1 MSTRQIITRAVVVG
15 VTLLLGVVAPAGAV
29 SFPDERPAHNPTLDA
44 MVAEVGIPFWVGRG
58 LAPCAAPDVMLAPDL
73 GEFVGYAQG
82 CRIWIKTE
90 ELQAAQEDPRS
101 FEPYLCLLVV
111 HELGHTAGLGH
122 SETGVM
128 AAAAS
133 DVPWDCRQWVQRR
146 VQARRLRARL
156 ARRSRRSSLS
166 RARSAR

>member
-1 MSTRQIITRAVVVG
+1 VSPRQITIRALVVG
-15 VTLLLGVVAPAGAV
+15 VTLLLGLVPLAGAT

-58 LAPCAAPDVMLAPDL
+58 LTPCAVPEVMLAPDL
-73 GEFVGYAQG
+73 GEFVGYADG

-90 ELQAAQEDPRS
+90 ELQAAQRQPRES
-101 FEPYLCLLVV
+101 EPYLCLLVV

-128 AAAAS
+128 AAQAS
-133 DVPWDCRQWVQRR
+133 EVPWDCHRWVQRR
-146 VQARRLRARL
+146 VQARMLRARL
-156 ARRSRRSSLS
+156 ARRARRNPVFRVGSL
-166 RARSAR
+166 R